1 MKNMPPT
8 QDEATSGA
16 RVMKRTAQGKMRAD
30 VIDHVFHYG
39 APGDVPV
46 AGDWNGDGIRSIGVF
61 RDGQWNLD
69 LDGDGQFTD
78 KDASFTFGQAGDI
91 PIVGDFDGDG
101 VDEIGVYRDGKWI
114 IDINH
119 NHQIDAQD
127 MVFELGGYGDKPVVG
142 DWNGDGVD
150 DPGTYQP
157 GVAQDRVSRRA
168 G

>member
-1 MKNMPPT
+1 M
-8 QDEATSGA
+8 
-16 RVMKRTAQGKMRAD
+16 
-30 VIDHVFHYG
+30 
-39 APGDVPV
+39 
-46 AGDWNGDGIRSIGVF
+46 F
-61 RDGQWNLD
+61 RDGHWTLD
-69 LDGDGQFTD
+69 TDGDGRLTD
-78 KDASFTFGQAGDI
+78 KDASFEFGQKGDL

-127 MVFELGGYGDKPVVG
+127 MVFEMGGYGDKPVVG
-142 DWNGDGVD
+142 DWNGDGKD

-157 GVAQDRVSRRA
+157 TTAQDRISRRA